1 MIRSVRTATDAD
13 TTAVA
18 ALINGHE
25 LAVDPAASMMSLD
38 GTADFMNGYADE
50 SPTYLLEI
58 DQISLFAAVVNLH
71 PDALKKRFY
80 ADVYA
85 SSDVTR
91 LDEIIGWTIAK
102 ARAEHPD
109 WAMWPGANVLDTQLI
124 KGWENFGFT
133 LLRRYFTMR
142 MPIPSDFEPT
152 HVTGLVIEP
161 FDTADLDQQRDWHR
175 IHQDSFQNHFG
186 FQARLF
192 DSWITKVLAENT
204 FDPNGIFRASVDGR
218 TVGFCQCTDEFVEER
233 RGYISALGVAQDDV
247 GHGYGEALLR
257 HGIAYCA
264 SRGFD
269 SVELG
274 VDTANES
281 GALRL
286 YEKVGFRAESSWI
299 QMSNDDWSSNPA
311 S

>member
-1 MIRSVRTATDAD
+1 MITSVREATAAN

-18 ALINGHE
+18 ALINAHE
-25 LAVDPAASMMSLD
+25 LAVDPAASMMSHD
-38 GTADFMNGYADE
+38 ATADFMNGYADE

-58 DQISLFAAVVNLH
+58 DEITQFAAVVNLH

-80 ADVYA
+80 TDVYVA
-85 SSDVTR
+85 VDVKNV
-91 LDEIIGWTIAK
+91 DEIIGWTIAK
-102 ARAEHPD
+102 ARDEHPD
-109 WAMWPGANVLDTQLI
+109 WAMWPGANVLDTELI
-124 KGWENFGFT
+124 NGWAKFGFT

-142 MPIPSDFEPT
+142 MPIASDFAHPP
-152 HVTGLVIEP
+152 VVGLVIEP
-161 FDTADLDQQRDWHR
+161 LNTADPDQQREWHR

-186 FQARLF
+186 FAARPF
-192 DSWITKVLAENT
+192 DSWIELALAENT
-204 FDPNGIFRASVDGR
+204 FDTNGVFRASVDGR

-233 RGYISALGVAQDDV
+233 RGYISALGVSQDDV

-286 YEKVGFRAESSWI
+286 YEKVGFTAESSWI
-299 QMSNDDWSSNPA
+299 QMSNDGWAKSPNA
-311 S
+311 

>member
-1 MIRSVRTATDAD
+1 
-13 TTAVA
+13 
-18 ALINGHE
+18 
-25 LAVDPAASMMSLD
+25 VDRDASMMSLD
-38 GTADFMNGYADE
+38 GTADFINGYADE
-50 SPTYLLEI
+50 SPTYLLGI
-58 DQISLFAAVVNLH
+58 DDISPFASGVNLH

-80 ADVYA
+80 TDVYA
-85 SSDVTR
+85 SSGVND
-91 LDEIIGWTIAK
+91 LGEIIGWTIEK
-102 ARAEHPD
+102 ARDQHPN
-109 WAMWPGANVLDTQLI
+109 WAMWPGANVLDTKLI
-124 KGWENFGFT
+124 DGWAKFGFT

-142 MPIPSDFEPT
+142 MPISSDFERT
-152 HVTGLVIEP
+152 QIEGLVIEP
-161 FDTADLDQQRDWHR
+161 FDTTDPDQQRDWHR

-186 FQARLF
+186 FHARPF
-192 DSWITKVLAENT
+192 ESWITKALAENT
-204 FDPNGIFRASVDGR
+204 RDPNGVFRASVDGR
-218 TVGFCQCTDEFVEER
+218 TVGFCECTDEFVEER
-233 RGYISALGVAQDDV
+233 RGYISALGVAQNDV

-299 QMSNDDWSSNPA
+299 QMSNDDWATTSTA
-311 S
+311 

>member
-1 MIRSVRTATDAD
+1 MITSVRVAEETDIPAI
-13 TTAVA
+13 A
-18 ALINGHE
+18 ALINAHE
-25 LAVDPAASMMSLD
+25 SAVDPAASMMSLD
-38 GTADFMNGYADE
+38 GAADFMNGYADE
-50 SPTYLLEI
+50 SPTYLLGI
-58 DQISLFAAVVNLH
+58 DDISPFAAVINLH

-80 ADVYA
+80 TDVYA
-85 SSDVTR
+85 SSGVND
-91 LDEIIGWTIAK
+91 LGEIIGWTIEK
-102 ARAEHPD
+102 ARDQHPN
-109 WAMWPGANVLDTQLI
+109 WAMWPGANVLDTKLI
-124 KGWENFGFT
+124 DGWAKFGFT

-142 MPIPSDFEPT
+142 MPISSDFERT
-152 HVTGLVIEP
+152 QIEGLVIEP
-161 FDTADLDQQRDWHR
+161 FDTTDPDQQRDWHR

-186 FQARLF
+186 FHARPF
-192 DSWITKVLAENT
+192 ESWITKALAENT
-204 FDPNGIFRASVDGR
+204 RDPNGVFRASVDGR
-218 TVGFCQCTDEFVEER
+218 TVGFCECTDEFVEER
-233 RGYISALGVAQDDV
+233 RGYISALGVAQNDV

-299 QMSNDDWSSNPA
+299 QMSNDDWATTSTA
-311 S
+311 

>member
-1 MIRSVRTATDAD
+1 MITSVRTATEAD
-13 TTAVA
+13 TTTIA
-18 ALINGHE
+18 ALINAHE
-25 LAVDPAASMMSLD
+25 FAVDPAASMMSHD
-38 GTADFMNGYADE
+38 GTTDFMNGYADE

-58 DQISLFAAVVNLH
+58 DGITPFAAVVNLH
-71 PDALKKRFY
+71 PDSLKKRFY
-80 ADVYA
+80 TDVYV
-85 SSDVTR
+85 SSDVKN
-91 LDEIIGWTIAK
+91 LDEIIGWTIAT
-102 ARAEHPD
+102 AREEHPD
-109 WAMWPGANVLDTQLI
+109 WAMWPGANVLDTELI
-124 KGWENFGFT
+124 GGWAKFGFT

-142 MPIPSDFEPT
+142 MPIAPDFERT
-152 HVTGLVIEP
+152 QVEGLVIEP
-161 FDTADLDQQRDWHR
+161 FDTADPDHQRDWHR

-186 FQARLF
+186 FQARPF

-204 FDPNGIFRASVDGR
+204 FDPNGVFRASVDGR

-233 RGYISALGVAQDDV
+233 RGYISALGVGHDDV
-247 GHGYGEALLR
+247 GRGYGEALLR
-257 HGIAYCA
+257 HGISYCA

-299 QMSNDDWSSNPA
+299 QMSNDEWATNSPS
-311 S
+311 

>member
-1 MIRSVRTATDAD
+1 MITSVRVAEETDIPAI
-13 TTAVA
+13 A
-18 ALINGHE
+18 ALINAHE
-25 LAVDPAASMMSLD
+25 FAVDPAASMMSHD
-38 GTADFMNGYADE
+38 GTADFINGYADE

-58 DQISLFAAVVNLH
+58 DNTSTFDAVVNLH

-80 ADVYA
+80 TDVYV
-85 SSDVTR
+85 SSDVKNV
-91 LDEIIGWTIAK
+91 DEIIGWTIAK
-102 ARAEHPD
+102 ARDENPD
-109 WAMWPGANVLDTQLI
+109 WAMWPGANVLDTKLI
-124 KGWENFGFT
+124 DGWAKFGFA

-142 MPIPSDFEPT
+142 MPISSNFERT
-152 HVTGLVIEP
+152 QIEGLVIEP
-161 FDTADLDQQRDWHR
+161 FDTTDPDQQRDWHR

-186 FQARLF
+186 FQARPF
-192 DSWITKVLAENT
+192 DSWITKALTENT
-204 FDPNGIFRASVDGR
+204 FDPNGVFRASVDGR
-218 TVGFCQCTDEFVEER
+218 TVGFCECADEFVEER
-233 RGYISALGVAQDDV
+233 RGYISALGVAQNDV

-299 QMSNDDWSSNPA
+299 QMSNDEWATTSTE
-311 S
+311 

>member
-1 MIRSVRTATDAD
+1 LLGIDD
-13 TTAVA
+13 
-18 ALINGHE
+18 I
-25 LAVDPAASMMSLD
+25 
-38 GTADFMNGYADE
+38 
-50 SPTYLLEI
+50 SP
-58 DQISLFAAVVNLH
+58 FAAVVNLH

-80 ADVYA
+80 TDVYA
-85 SSDVTR
+85 SSGVND
-91 LDEIIGWTIAK
+91 LGEIIGWTIEK
-102 ARAEHPD
+102 ARDQHPN
-109 WAMWPGANVLDTQLI
+109 WAMWPGANVLDTKLI
-124 KGWENFGFT
+124 DGWAKFGFT

-142 MPIPSDFEPT
+142 MPISSDFERT
-152 HVTGLVIEP
+152 QIEGLVIEP
-161 FDTADLDQQRDWHR
+161 FDTTDPDQQRDWHR

-186 FQARLF
+186 FHARPF
-192 DSWITKVLAENT
+192 ESWITKALAENT
-204 FDPNGIFRASVDGR
+204 RDPNGVFRASVDGR
-218 TVGFCQCTDEFVEER
+218 TVGFCECTDEFVEER
-233 RGYISALGVAQDDV
+233 RGYISALGVAQNDV

-299 QMSNDDWSSNPA
+299 QMSNDDWATTSTA
-311 S
+311 

>member
-1 MIRSVRTATDAD
+1 MITSVRVAEEPDIPSI
-13 TTAVA
+13 A
-18 ALINGHE
+18 ALINAHE
-25 LAVDPAASMMSLD
+25 SAVDPAASMMSLD
-38 GTADFMNGYADE
+38 GAADFMNGYADE
-50 SPTYLLEI
+50 SPTYLLGI
-58 DQISLFAAVVNLH
+58 DDISPFAAVVNLH

-80 ADVYA
+80 TDVYA
-85 SSDVTR
+85 SSGVND
-91 LDEIIGWTIAK
+91 LGEIIGWTIEK
-102 ARAEHPD
+102 ARDQHPN
-109 WAMWPGANVLDTQLI
+109 WAMWPGANVLDTKLI
-124 KGWENFGFT
+124 DGWAKFGFT

-142 MPIPSDFEPT
+142 MPISSDFERT
-152 HVTGLVIEP
+152 QIEGLVIEP
-161 FDTADLDQQRDWHR
+161 FDTTDPDQQRDWHR

-186 FQARLF
+186 FQARPF
-192 DSWITKVLAENT
+192 DSWITKALTENT
-204 FDPNGIFRASVDGR
+204 FDPNGVFRASVDGR
-218 TVGFCQCTDEFVEER
+218 TVGFCECADEFVEER
-233 RGYISALGVAQDDV
+233 RGYISALGVAQNDV

-299 QMSNDDWSSNPA
+299 QMSNDEWATTSTE
-311 S
+311 

>member
-1 MIRSVRTATDAD
+1 MITTVRVAEESDLPAI
-13 TTAVA
+13 A
-18 ALINGHE
+18 ALINAHE
-25 LAVDPAASMMSLD
+25 LAVDPAASMMSHD

-58 DQISLFAAVVNLH
+58 DEITPFAAVVNLH

-80 ADVYA
+80 TDVYV

-91 LDEIIGWTIAK
+91 LDEIIDWTIAK
-102 ARAEHPD
+102 ARDEHPD

-124 KGWENFGFT
+124 KGWESFGFT

-142 MPIPSDFEPT
+142 MSIPSDFERT
-152 HVTGLVIEP
+152 QIEGLVIEP
-161 FDTADLDQQRDWHR
+161 FDTADPDHQRDWHR
-175 IHQDSFQNHFG
+175 IHQNSFQNHFG
-186 FQARLF
+186 FHARPF
-192 DSWITKVLAENT
+192 DSWITKALTENT
-204 FDPNGIFRASVDGR
+204 RDPNGVFRASVDGR
-218 TVGFCQCTDEFVEER
+218 TVGFCECTDEFVEER

>member
-1 MIRSVRTATDAD
+1 MITSVREATAAD
-13 TTAVA
+13 TNAVA
-18 ALINGHE
+18 ALINAHE
-25 LAVDPAASMMSLD
+25 FAVDPAASMMSHD

-50 SPTYLLEI
+50 SPTHLLEI
-58 DQISLFAAVVNLH
+58 DEVSPFAAVVNLH

-80 ADVYA
+80 TDVYA
-85 SSDVTR
+85 SSDLTR

-102 ARAEHPD
+102 ARGEHPD
-109 WAMWPGANVLDTQLI
+109 WAMWPGANVLDTELI
-124 KGWENFGFT
+124 DGWAKFGFT

-142 MPIPSDFEPT
+142 MPISSDFERT
-152 HVTGLVIEP
+152 QIDGLVIEH
-161 FDTADLDQQRDWHR
+161 FDTADPDQQRDWHR

-186 FQARLF
+186 FQPRPF
-192 DSWITKVLAENT
+192 DSWIKKALTENT
-204 FDPNGIFRASVDGR
+204 FDPNGVFRASVDGR

-233 RGYISALGVAQDDV
+233 RGYISALGVGHDDV
-247 GHGYGEALLR
+247 GRGYGEALLR

-264 SRGFD
+264 SREFD

-286 YEKVGFRAESSWI
+286 YEKVGFAAESSWI
-299 QMSNDDWSSNPA
+299 QMSNDAWATTSTA
-311 S
+311 

>member
-1 MIRSVRTATDAD
+1 MITSVRVAEETDIPAI
-13 TTAVA
+13 T
-18 ALINGHE
+18 ALINAHE
-25 LAVDPAASMMSLD
+25 LAVDPAASMMSHD
-38 GTADFMNGYADE
+38 ATVDFMNGYADE
-50 SPTYLLEI
+50 SPTYLLGI
-58 DQISLFAAVVNLH
+58 GDTTPFAAVVNLH

-80 ADVYA
+80 TDVYV
-85 SSDVTR
+85 SSDVNG
-91 LDEIIGWTIAK
+91 LGEIIGWTISK
-102 ARAEHPD
+102 ARDEHPD
-109 WAMWPGANVLDTQLI
+109 WAMWPGANVLDTKLI
-124 KGWENFGFT
+124 DGWAKCGFT

-142 MPIPSDFEPT
+142 MPISSDFERT
-152 HVTGLVIEP
+152 QIEGLVIEP
-161 FDTADLDQQRDWHR
+161 FDTTDPDQQRDWHR

-186 FQARLF
+186 FQARPF
-192 DSWITKVLAENT
+192 DSWIKKVLAENT
-204 FDPNGIFRASVDGR
+204 FDPSGVFRASVNGH

-233 RGYISALGVAQDDV
+233 RGYISALGVGQDDV

-264 SRGFD
+264 SRRFD

-299 QMSNDDWSSNPA
+299 QMSNDEWATTSTA
-311 S
+311 

>member
-1 MIRSVRTATDAD
+1 
-13 TTAVA
+13 
-18 ALINGHE
+18 
-25 LAVDPAASMMSLD
+25 
-38 GTADFMNGYADE
+38 
-50 SPTYLLEI
+50 
-58 DQISLFAAVVNLH
+58 
-71 PDALKKRFY
+71 
-80 ADVYA
+80 
-85 SSDVTR
+85 
-91 LDEIIGWTIAK
+91 
-102 ARAEHPD
+102 
-109 WAMWPGANVLDTQLI
+109 MWPGANVLDTQLI
-124 KGWENFGFT
+124 KGWESLGFT

-142 MPIPSDFEPT
+142 TPIASDFERT
-152 HVTGLVIEP
+152 QIEGLVIEP

-192 DSWITKVLAENT
+192 DSWIKLALAENT
-204 FDPNGIFRASVDGR
+204 FDSKGIFRASVDGR

-233 RGYISALGVAQDDV
+233 RGYISTLGVSQHDV

-299 QMSNDDWSSNPA
+299 QMSNDDWSSNSDA
-311 S
+311 

>member
-1 MIRSVRTATDAD
+1 MITSVRIAEETDIPAI
-13 TTAVA
+13 A
-18 ALINGHE
+18 ALINAHE
-25 LAVDPAASMMSLD
+25 RAVDPAASMMSHD
-38 GTADFMNGYADE
+38 ATVDFMNGYADE
-50 SPTYLLEI
+50 SPTYLLET
-58 DQISLFAAVVNLH
+58 DDTSPFAAVVNLH

-80 ADVYA
+80 TDVYV
-85 SSDVTR
+85 SSDVKNV
-91 LDEIIGWTIAK
+91 DEIIGWTIAK
-102 ARAEHPD
+102 ARDEHPD

-124 KGWENFGFT
+124 DGWAKCDFT

-142 MPIPSDFEPT
+142 MPISSDFERT
-152 HVTGLVIEP
+152 HIEGLVIEP
-161 FDTADLDQQRDWHR
+161 FDTTDPDQQRDWHR

-186 FQARLF
+186 FQARPF
-192 DSWITKVLAENT
+192 DSWITKILAENT
-204 FDPNGIFRASVDGR
+204 FDPNGVFRASVDGR
-218 TVGFCQCTDEFVEER
+218 TVGFCECADEFVEER
-233 RGYISALGVAQDDV
+233 RGYISALGVGQDDV

-286 YEKVGFRAESSWI
+286 YEKVGFHAESSWI
-299 QMSNDDWSSNPA
+299 QMSNNDWATTSSE
-311 S
+311 

>member
-1 MIRSVRTATDAD
+1 VITSIRKATAAD
-13 TTAVA
+13 TA
-18 ALINGHE
+18 AIASLINAHE
-25 LAVDPAASMMSLD
+25 FAVDPDASMMSHD
-38 GTADFMNGYADE
+38 GTADFINGYADE

-58 DQISLFAAVVNLH
+58 DEITPFAAVVNLH

-80 ADVYA
+80 TDVYA
-85 SSDVTR
+85 SSGVTR
-91 LDEIIGWTIAK
+91 LDEIIAWAIAK
-102 ARAEHPD
+102 ARDEHPD
-109 WAMWPGANVLDTQLI
+109 WAMWPGANVLDTKLI
-124 KGWENFGFT
+124 DGWESFGFT

-142 MPIPSDFEPT
+142 MPIPSDFERT

-175 IHQDSFQNHFG
+175 IHQNSFQNHFG
-186 FQARLF
+186 FQARPF
-192 DSWITKVLAENT
+192 DSWITKALAENT
-204 FDPNGIFRASVDGR
+204 RDPNGVFRASVDGR
-218 TVGFCQCTDEFVEER
+218 TVGFCECTDEFVEER
-233 RGYISALGVAQDDV
+233 RGYISALGVGHDDV

-257 HGIAYCA
+257 HGIDYCA

-299 QMSNDDWSSNPA
+299 QMSNDDWATTSTA
-311 S
+311 